1 MVAKEKER
9 QYGKD
14 GKKKPL
20 CVSPPIFSI
29 LVWSKVF
36 ARVLMGRDDLDIIVM
51 EGWLYEGGSVY
62 LTEIQ
67 SKPKMSLVGENA
79 RRAGI
84 RRCPQDPDS
93 CVCDPAALDSQDKTK
108 VSAIEADIKRTQ
120 RVRWLDEDVQSAI
133 IG

>member
-1 MVAKEKER
+1 
-9 QYGKD
+9 
-14 GKKKPL
+14 
-20 CVSPPIFSI
+20 
-29 LVWSKVF
+29 
-36 ARVLMGRDDLDIIVM
+36 MGRDDLDIIVM